1 MRWSLLLA
9 VLAAPL
15 IVPVATPGTAHACSC
30 AYAPD
35 DPRILEHV
43 ARAKGV
49 FTGTATAQRADGDTA
64 YYEFDVREVF
74 AGEIGASTVVATSTH
89 SDACGTG
96 YTVGAEYLVFASTS
110 RSHGAPWSDGLCSAT
125 TQSTNTR
132 TREAAIEIY
141 GPPSSAR
148 LRTAPSRLGRRR
160 HPVGMVGNQPRR
172 HRAHSGTRSR
182 MDTPTAT
189 TAHATIAR

>member
-141 GPPSSAR
+141 GPPRAPDSEQRPVDLDDADIPWAWWGTSLAG
-148 LRTAPSRLGRRR
+148 TALIVALAAGWIHQRRR
-160 HPVGMVGNQPRR
+160 RPMRR
-172 HRAHSGTRSR
+172 
-182 MDTPTAT
+182 
-189 TAHATIAR
+189 